1 MKLTDSGTLIRLAY
15 QGLLDMKIDA
25 DDILFRA
32 GFDKSKLYEI
42 LESTHENLDG
52 DNWSAELHKDPNH
65 PATDVR
71 FTNSETGQVIEVNYK
86 LGSECMRYW
95 NSH

>member
-32 GFDKSKLYEI
+32 GFNKSKLYEI
-42 LESTHENLDG
+42 NLRTPF
-52 DNWSAELHKDPNH
+52 SAQPYFGIAQSKFQAIQQSD
-65 PATDVR
+65 
-71 FTNSETGQVIEVNYK
+71 SI
-86 LGSECMRYW
+86 
-95 NSH
+95 

>member
-42 LESTHENLDG
+42 NLRTPF
-52 DNWSAELHKDPNH
+52 SAQPL
-65 PATDVR
+65 
-71 FTNSETGQVIEVNYK
+71 FWNSAIEVSGDPAIGLHLERVCPSIK
-86 LGSECMRYW
+86 GKFLSI
-95 NSH
+95 